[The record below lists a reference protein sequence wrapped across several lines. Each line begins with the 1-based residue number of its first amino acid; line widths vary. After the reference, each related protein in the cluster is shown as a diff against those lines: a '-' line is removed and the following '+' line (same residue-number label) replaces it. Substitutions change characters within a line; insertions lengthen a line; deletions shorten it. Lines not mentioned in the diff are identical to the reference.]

1 MRVVALSSL
10 VTLIPAKLKKAILTM
25 FPGNGQQ
32 EKKKKQGKELEY
44 KALTINYR
52 DTWVF
57 FHQYI
62 SSFFINLPT
71 VANRIL
77 QLFPICIKASIG
89 SSSLWVGNLLKAPAS
104 M

>member
-32 EKKKKQGKELEY
+32 EKKKKKQGKELEY

-57 FHQYI
+57 FPSIYFI
-62 SSFFINLPT
+62 FFH
-71 VANRIL
+71 
-77 QLFPICIKASIG
+77 
-89 SSSLWVGNLLKAPAS
+89 
-104 M
+104 